1 MIMKIEVVLYSP
13 NRIFIG
19 LSFTWSNRREGLVN
33 IKERLDQRLCDQEWP
48 TLFPK
53 AGVRHLCNSNSDHNP
68 IMLDTHLDSGKWPH
82 PFHFEAMWTKEE
94 GSRRVVESAWQ
105 TRVQGSHGLKLAK
118 KLSVTCRDLLWWNK
132 EKFGNTKEKIRD
144 VQNKIS
150 LIQQAVPSRE
160 NLNTKASLN
169 LELDDWLAREDLR
182 LQQISKELW
191 VKEGGRNSR
200 FFHLSTIIKRHRN
213 CISEIKL
220 DDGSWIR
227 DREDIQRY
235 FLENFATLYNSCQ
248 PQFPMN
254 LENLI

>member
-1 MIMKIEVVLYSP
+1 MV
-13 NRIFIG
+13 
-19 LSFTWSNRREGLVN
+19 EG
-33 IKERLDQRLCDQEWP
+33 
-48 TLFPK
+48 
-53 AGVRHLCNSNSDHNP
+53 
-68 IMLDTHLDSGKWPH
+68 
-82 PFHFEAMWTKEE
+82 
-94 GSRRVVESAWQ
+94 AWQ
-105 TRVQGSHGLKLAK
+105 TRVEGSHGLKLAK

-144 VQNKIS
+144 LQNKIS
-150 LIQQAVPSRE
+150 LIQQVVPSRE

-169 LELDDWLAREDLR
+169 LELDDWLAREDLQ
-182 LQQISKELW
+182 LQQISRELW
-191 VKEGGRNSR
+191 VKEGGCNSR
-200 FFHLSTIIKRHRN
+200 FFHLSTIIRRHRN

-235 FLENFATLYNSCQ
+235 FLENFSTLYNSCQ